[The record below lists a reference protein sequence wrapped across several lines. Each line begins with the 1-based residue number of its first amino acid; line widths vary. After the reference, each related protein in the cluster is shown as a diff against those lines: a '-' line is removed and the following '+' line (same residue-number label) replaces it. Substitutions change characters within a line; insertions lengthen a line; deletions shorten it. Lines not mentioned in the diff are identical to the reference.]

1 MANHS
6 NPTNSSTYTAY
17 TSEVNARIDDVGK
30 MNSSTLTTAT
40 NLPTDSVRWDTTN
53 LGWYRNTGTAGAP
66 TWTTPLSTRYI
77 INIDG
82 TVGAT
87 TPTAGTFTTLVV
99 NGPTAASG
107 AGLNNYLAS
116 PPAIG
121 GTLAAAGT
129 FSALTVNT
137 SCTLPAAAIVTSV
150 GNNVVGLTATQT
162 LSNKTL
168 TAPVIS
174 SIVNTGTLTLPTTTT
189 TLVGTSTT
197 DTLSNKTLT
206 APRFASAGFIAD
218 ANGIAQIA
226 FTTTASAAN
235 YLTIANAAASG
246 TVAIAGTGTN
256 CSINLTATGTGTVQV
271 GAVPIAT
278 TTGSQSMSSKTLTS
292 STIDSTPIGGTTPA
306 AGTFTTLVVNGPT
319 AASGAGLNSYLA
331 APPSIGSGTANSGS
345 FTTLAANSTIS
356 GTGFIN
362 FLASPTGPI
371 GTTTPVIGAFTAA
384 YTPPVVVTFNATTM
398 AINCALSNVFTITM
412 TAAVTVAPTFTTPK
426 DGQTINVF
434 ITQGGVGSFAMTWPA
449 NTVFKWAG
457 GLIPLLSTVAGSVDL
472 LVATYRA
479 ATGFW
484 YVSLAKDFK

>member
-17 TSEVNARIDDVGK
+17 TSEVNARIDDAVK
-30 MNSSTLTTAT
+30 WNSSSLTTAT
-40 NLPTDSVRWDTTN
+40 NLPTDAVRWNTTS
-53 LGWYRNTGTAGAP
+53 LYWERWTGSV
-66 TWTTPLSTRYI
+66 WTPLSTAYTI
-77 INIDG
+77 SING
-82 TVGAT
+82 GSVGLT
-87 TPTAGTFTTLVV
+87 TQSTGSFTTL
-99 NGPTAASG
+99 AASG
-107 AGLNNYLAS
+107 AVSGTGFSTYLAS

-137 SCTLPAAAIVTSV
+137 SCTLPAAATVTA
-150 GNNVVGLTATQT
+150 GGTVVGTTATQT